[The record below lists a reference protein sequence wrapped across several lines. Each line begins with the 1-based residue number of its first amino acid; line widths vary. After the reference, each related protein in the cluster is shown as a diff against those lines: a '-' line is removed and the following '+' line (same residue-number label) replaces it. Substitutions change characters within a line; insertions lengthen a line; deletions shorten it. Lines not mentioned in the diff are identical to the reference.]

1 MGDLNTMATSRSEI
15 EGKDDSFTPSNPEV
29 LAKYQ
34 EAAKIVNVTLEG
46 VVQQCVAGARIID
59 ICKFGDGIITQC
71 CAAVY
76 QTKQKSNNKGKGAK
90 EKPMEKG
97 IAFPTCVS
105 VNELICHVSPLDS
118 SAQEFL
124 PLNNGDLVRIDLG
137 CHIDG
142 YIAFGAH
149 TIIVGAENQPTPQA
163 PLSGPL
169 ADVFLATYYASELVT
184 KLIQPG
190 QTNIQ
195 VADTIN
201 RVATAFNVNVV
212 AGSIS
217 HELQRYVVDG
227 PKTIVI
233 REQSEEQAR
242 QRRPE
247 STGFELNEV
256 YAIDLAFSSGEGRPK
271 ESNFRTT
278 VFKRNVDVNYNLK
291 MRASRTL
298 ISQIGQ
304 KYSTLPFCLRNFDNE
319 NQARLGVSECITHDL
334 VQPFPVLATKQGEH
348 VVHMKFTVLVLPS
361 GTVKVTGLSFQPECF
376 ATDKCLPQ
384 DILDTLASST
394 NSESKVESK

>member
-1 MGDLNTMATSRSEI
+1 MATSRSEI
-15 EGKDDSFTPSNPEV
+15 EGKDGDFTPANPDV
-29 LAKYQ
+29 QAKYQ
-34 EAAKIVNVTLEG
+34 EAAKIVNVALEG
-46 VVQQCVAGARIID
+46 VAQQCVAGARVID

-71 CAAVY
+71 CATVY
-76 QTKQKSNNKGKGAK
+76 QTKPKSNNKGKGAK

-118 SAQEFL
+118 SAQEFP

-142 YIAFGAH
+142 YISLGAH
-149 TIIVGAENQPTPQA
+149 TLIVGAENQPSPQA

-169 ADVFLATYYASELVT
+169 ADTFLATYYASELAT
-184 KLIQPG
+184 KLIRPG
-190 QTNIQ
+190 NTNIQ
-195 VADTIN
+195 VADAIN

-217 HELQRYVVDG
+217 HELQRYTIDG

-233 REQSEEQAR
+233 REQLDEQAPR

-247 STGFELNEV
+247 SSGFEFNEV

-271 ESNFRTT
+271 ESNYRTT
-278 VFKRNVDVNYNLK
+278 VFKRNIDVNYNLK
-291 MRASRTL
+291 MRASRAL

-319 NQARLGVSECITHDL
+319 NSARLGISECISHNL
-334 VQPFPVLATKQGEH
+334 VHSFPILASKSGEH
-348 VVHMKFTVLVLPS
+348 VVHLKFTVLVLPS
-361 GTVKVTGLSFQPECF
+361 GTVKITGLPFQTQCF
-376 ATDKCLPQ
+376 STDKSLPQ
-384 DILDTLASST
+384 DMLDTLGVS
-394 NSESKVESK
+394 NVESKVESK